1 MNLESCEEPNKLKN
15 LDVASQLKNLSLIT
29 IQQLLVQSNKQ
40 EKKDELEQKK
50 IKSQISKNRAVA
62 SKLRADAR
70 SKNFKTKRDKALFNA
85 QQNINDK
92 FEQSQNKRVDGNN
105 TNLTNRNINQLVQED
120 YYNTMNIKN
129 LSKLSDREVMD
140 LYDEAFNPNKM
151 TMSLRYSIDRR
162 NFSDEEKQ
170 KINDEILSRKAKQ
183 LGLTLEE
190 YKKLKEEVDNIDD
203 KYDDLTLE
211 EYRKLKEEDNDK
223 GGKQ

>member
-1 MNLESCEEPNKLKN
+1 MGIAMNAMSGVARQIGYGASMIAGNITLGKHNKRKAERN
-15 LDVASQLKNLSLIT
+15 A
-29 IQQLLVQSNKQ
+29 
-40 EKKDELEQKK
+40 LEQKK
-50 IKSQISKNRAVA
+50 IESQISKNNAVA

-105 TNLTNRNINQLVQED
+105 TNLTNRNINQLVQDD

-140 LYDEAFNPNKM
+140 LYDEASNPNKM
-151 TMSLRYSIDRR
+151 IMSKSYSIDRR

-183 LGLTLEE
+183 LGLTLDE
-190 YKKLKEEVDNIDD
+190 YKKQREKELNKIDD
-203 KYDDLTLE
+203 IFNDDE
-211 EYRKLKEEDNDK
+211 

>member
-1 MNLESCEEPNKLKN
+1 MGIAMNAMSGVARQIGYGASMIAGNITLGKHNK
-15 LDVASQLKNLSLIT
+15 
-29 IQQLLVQSNKQ
+29 
-40 EKKDELEQKK
+40 KKAERNALEQKK
-50 IKSQISKNRAVA
+50 IESQISRNNAVA

-105 TNLTNRNINQLVQED
+105 TNLTNRNINQLVQDD

-151 TMSLRYSIDRR
+151 IMSKEYSIDRR
-162 NFSDEEKQ
+162 SFSDEEKQ

-183 LGLTLEE
+183 LGLTLDE
-190 YKKLKEEVDNIDD
+190 YKKQREIDD
-203 KYDDLTLE
+203 KEELKIDDIF
-211 EYRKLKEEDNDK
+211 NDDE

>member
-1 MNLESCEEPNKLKN
+1 MGIAMNAMSGVAKQIGHGASMIAGNITLGKNNKRKAERN
-15 LDVASQLKNLSLIT
+15 A
-29 IQQLLVQSNKQ
+29 
-40 EKKDELEQKK
+40 LEQKK
-50 IKSQISKNRAVA
+50 IESQISKNNAVA

-105 TNLTNRNINQLVQED
+105 TNLTNRNINQLVQDD

-151 TMSLRYSIDRR
+151 TMSMQYSINRR

-170 KINDEILSRKAKQ
+170 KINDEILSRKAKKSSKEQ
-183 LGLTLEE
+183 RKIDEDE
-190 YKKLKEEVDNIDD
+190 LKIDD
-203 KYDDLTLE
+203 LFNDDE
-211 EYRKLKEEDNDK
+211 

>member
-1 MNLESCEEPNKLKN
+1 MGIAMNAMSGVARQIGYGASMIAGNITLGKHNKRKAERN
-15 LDVASQLKNLSLIT
+15 A
-29 IQQLLVQSNKQ
+29 
-40 EKKDELEQKK
+40 LEQKK
-50 IKSQISKNRAVA
+50 IESQISKNNAVA

-105 TNLTNRNINQLVQED
+105 TNLTNRNINQLVQDD

-140 LYDEAFNPNKM
+140 LYDEASNPNKM
-151 TMSLRYSIDRR
+151 IMSKNYSIDRR

-183 LGLTLEE
+183 LGLTLDE
-190 YKKLKEEVDNIDD
+190 YKKQKEIDD
-203 KYDDLTLE
+203 KEDLKKIDDLF
-211 EYRKLKEEDNDK
+211 NDDE